1 MPGFELPFWNIS
13 TNLNTFSQ
21 KTHYSTL
28 TTSIEIYFRKT
39 VSLRFSNCGCCIE
52 TFLLV
57 PLLYNFFFLSP
68 SQFWFLYSATSNI
81 YQIPFPFCRKH
92 AFVSYSFSLQH
103 RKRKR
108 ILISYSIIS
117 VKYKVFHSY
126 TVFTSTTLP
135 RLGYSMKYLDIH
147 VDLINITITL
157 LLN

>member
-1 MPGFELPFWNIS
+1 MW
-13 TNLNTFSQ
+13 
-21 KTHYSTL
+21 
-28 TTSIEIYFRKT
+28 
-39 VSLRFSNCGCCIE
+39 
-52 TFLLV
+52 
-57 PLLYNFFFLSP
+57 LLYWNVFTCTAFKTIFFSLSP

-103 RKRKR
+103 RKSKR

-147 VDLINITITL
+147 VDLINIAITL
-157 LLN
+157 LLFDFKVQIASKYYIHNYLLHIYVIKSSPNISEMWRMQIKCSKC

>member
-1 MPGFELPFWNIS
+1 MVVVLKRFYLYRFY
-13 TNLNTFSQ
+13 TF
-21 KTHYSTL
+21 
-28 TTSIEIYFRKT
+28 
-39 VSLRFSNCGCCIE
+39 
-52 TFLLV
+52 
-57 PLLYNFFFLSP
+57 FFFLSP

-103 RKRKR
+103 RKSKR

-157 LLN
+157 LLVRLQNSNIIQILFT

>member
-1 MPGFELPFWNIS
+1 MVVVLKRFYLYRFY
-13 TNLNTFSQ
+13 TF
-21 KTHYSTL
+21 
-28 TTSIEIYFRKT
+28 
-39 VSLRFSNCGCCIE
+39 
-52 TFLLV
+52 
-57 PLLYNFFFLSP
+57 FFFLSP

-103 RKRKR
+103 RKSKR

-157 LLN
+157 LLNVVACNSNIIQILST